1 MKQVIDHVLM
11 QSISFYDSAEAFYHG
26 LMLGLFQ
33 GWEDYNIKSNRES
46 GMGRSDLIFYPENV
60 EAPAIIMEL
69 KQVQKKKEILPAC
82 KDALQQIEDQQ
93 YDYELLD
100 DGYEVIKYGICFCGK
115 SCMVEVGE

>member
-11 QSISFYDSAEAFYHG
+11 QSIRFYDSAKAFYHG

-69 KQVQKKKEILPAC
+69 KQVQKKRKSFLHVRMRCSRLRITGMTMSLSMMGMR
-82 KDALQQIEDQQ
+82 
-93 YDYELLD
+93 LLNM
-100 DGYEVIKYGICFCGK
+100 GSV
-115 SCMVEVGE
+115 SVGSRVYWR